1 MKNLNFKL
9 ILILITLISASGC
22 KTYTV
27 NCRPPK
33 FKLYKNVNDIFP
45 VYAKDFKL
53 TVKNSLDY
61 MDKITDSLD
70 VTLQRDVKKLRQD
83 LDQYSSRIETLTKSN
98 YAGYRD
104 GICDPEIRKGFQAFQ
119 NKLADMTLKISE
131 ITASLQE
138 SKDPFKT
145 DSDKVNDAK
154 KKLDEVKT
162 LEVEANKIKLKN

>member
-1 MKNLNFKL
+1 MKNINFNL
-9 ILILITLISASGC
+9 LLVFAILITTISC

-27 NCRPPK
+27 NCPPK
-33 FKLYKNVNDIFP
+33 FKVYKNLEDIFP
-45 VYAKDFKL
+45 VYAKDFQL

-61 MDKITDSLD
+61 MDKITD
-70 VTLQRDVKKLRQD
+70 TLEVELKRDVVKLRTD

-104 GICDPEIRKGFQAFQ
+104 GICDKDIRKGFQAFQ

-131 ITASLQE
+131 LTASLEE

-145 DSDKVNDAK
+145 DEEKVEDAK
-154 KKLDEVKT
+154 KKFEEVKKIIP
-162 LEVEANKIKLKN
+162 VNAN